1 MRRRIHVYLNYVI
14 YRRFSSLCRFLG
26 IGVAD
31 TLEKF
36 MKDFIEKHKDQA
48 PLDFYVEEARE
59 VKINLNLTQNNYIIL
74 AQIAKLDPVKWL
86 NDLNSLDP
94 DRLSQREAEFWKN
107 KLSELILEA
116 NRLLEEIKLS
126 GVTGVT
132 DSEHLEAL
140 QTLITKASELL
151 EKILKKKTRRELIH
165 A

>member
-1 MRRRIHVYLNYVI
+1 MRRPIRLWLDLFI
-14 YRRFSSLCRFLG
+14 YRRFSSLCKFLG
-26 IGVAD
+26 INVCD
-31 TLEKF
+31 VLEKF
-36 MKDFIEKHKDQA
+36 MRDFIEKHKDQA

-74 AQIAKLDPVKWL
+74 AQIARLDPQKWL

-94 DRLSQREAEFWKN
+94 DRLSQRETEFWKN

-140 QTLITKASELL
+140 QTLITRASELL